1 MRMLFLTC
9 CSLGVFHSGYACQ
22 YTPNANELAQSL
34 EDRDWMRQRAI
45 ALATEADRIFIGT
58 LDESSRL
65 SATFRDI
72 VNLKGSTEENVRL
85 EWTEADEVIVS
96 CGGVFSFLNFLA
108 PEKKDYPVS
117 YLVYAKGDH
126 LLRINEVG
134 SFAEAL
140 SGYEELEWLRDARHI
155 EVR

>member
-1 MRMLFLTC
+1 
-9 CSLGVFHSGYACQ
+9 
-22 YTPNANELAQSL
+22 
-34 EDRDWMRQRAI
+34 MRQRAI